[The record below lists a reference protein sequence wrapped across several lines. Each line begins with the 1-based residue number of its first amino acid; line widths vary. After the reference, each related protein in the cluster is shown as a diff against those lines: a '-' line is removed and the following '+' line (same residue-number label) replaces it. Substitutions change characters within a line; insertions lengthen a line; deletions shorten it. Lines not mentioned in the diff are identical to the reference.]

1 MAERVMRSKEERIA
15 ELDKKIAFHKEKV
28 TMLEAKKE
36 AILNPKPRG
45 GRKKGMNTV
54 LSKAKEMGMTP
65 DEIAE
70 KLGISLDD

>member
-15 ELDKKIAFHKEKV
+15 EIDKKIAFHKEKV

-36 AILNPKPRG
+36 SILNPKPRG

-54 LSKAKEMGMTP
+54 LSKAKDLGMTP
-65 DEIAE
+65 EEIAE
-70 KLGISLDD
+70 KLGISLED